1 MIDKYGKKL
10 FIFLGCDVVYFILWV
25 IPAIKIP
32 ALAVV
37 FTGLGLLT
45 LTALSFIEGEDDTFR
60 HITGEE
66 QWFKVAFLSGIIL
79 TLIGIVLIL
88 ILRQE
93 YMRYK
98 KLRAVDLLHGAFCS
112 LDNRL

>member
-1 MIDKYGKKL
+1 MIDK

-79 TLIGIVLIL
+79 TLIGIVLLLVL
-88 ILRQE
+88 I
-93 YMRYK
+93 
-98 KLRAVDLLHGAFCS
+98 
-112 LDNRL
+112 

>member
-45 LTALSFIEGEDDTFR
+45 LTALSF
-60 HITGEE
+60 
-66 QWFKVAFLSGIIL
+66 L
-79 TLIGIVLIL
+79 
-88 ILRQE
+88 
-93 YMRYK
+93 
-98 KLRAVDLLHGAFCS
+98 
-112 LDNRL
+112 

>member
-66 QWFKVAFLSGIIL
+66 QGFKVAFGYYSYFDWNCASPGIDIVTRIYEVQKAPCSGFAARSFL
-79 TLIGIVLIL
+79 
-88 ILRQE
+88 
-93 YMRYK
+93 
-98 KLRAVDLLHGAFCS
+98 FS
-112 LDNRL
+112 

>member
-32 ALAVV
+32 ALAAV

-45 LTALSFIEGEDDTFR
+45 LTAS
-60 HITGEE
+60 
-66 QWFKVAFLSGIIL
+66 AS
-79 TLIGIVLIL
+79 
-88 ILRQE
+88 LRE
-93 YMRYK
+93 RMIRS
-98 KLRAVDLLHGAFCS
+98 DI
-112 LDNRL
+112 